1 MTQAA
6 TSEAPKEM
14 PKQASA
20 SVIASQAA
28 MLNALPFSDTADF
41 DEASRGFIGTLDHA
55 RIANPQ
61 GRVVWSLEPYGF
73 LADETAPPTVNP
85 SLWRQSRLNM
95 NHGLFEVVP
104 GVYQVRGFDIAN
116 MTLIEG
122 DGGVIVLDTLTSI
135 EGARA
140 AMELYFK
147 HRGKRPVTAVIFSH
161 THTDH
166 WGGARGV
173 IGDEALAKGSI
184 PIIAPNLF
192 MEHAVSEN
200 IIAGPA
206 MLRRAQYQFG
216 PFLAKGPRG
225 QVDCGLGKSMAAGSV
240 ALLRPTDLIM
250 ETGDKRVI
258 DGLEFEFQMAPN
270 SEAPAEMHF
279 YVPRY
284 KLLNLAENCTH
295 NFHNLLPFRGA
306 DVRDALAWSK
316 YLGEALAM
324 WGGKADAMCG
334 QHHWPVWGQQ
344 RIDTMIRQ
352 QRDLYKFA
360 HDQTIRL
367 MNHGLTATE
376 IAETI
381 KLPVSLEGAWHAR
394 GYYGHIRHNVKAI
407 YQKYLGWYDANP
419 VHLDPLPPV
428 ESGKKYVEYMGGADA
443 ILARAAKDFA
453 KGEFRFVAQ
462 AVSHLVFADP
472 DNQAARAMLADTF
485 EQLGYAAES
494 ATWRNA
500 YLFGAQELRQGMP
513 KAAPRPPM
521 PRETLAALRT
531 EQLWDVLGVRLNGP
545 KAEGK
550 HIVLNWAFTDTA
562 ETFVLTLEN
571 CALTYSAGAQAA
583 AADAGFT
590 LARGTLDEV
599 ISKQTSFPEAVAA
612 GKIKFTGNA
621 MRLGELMGLMDEF
634 PRMFEIVEPRR
645 MAVN

>member
-1 MTQAA
+1 MTQ
-6 TSEAPKEM
+6 TGTGEAPKE
-14 PKQASA
+14 A
-20 SVIASQAA
+20 SVSVVAQHAA
-28 MLNALPFSDTADF
+28 MLKALPFSDTNDF
-41 DEASRGFIGTLDHA
+41 DDASRGFIGTLENA
-55 RIANPQ
+55 RITSVQ
-61 GRVVWSLEPYGF
+61 GRVVWSLEAYGF
-73 LADETAPPTVNP
+73 LADAEAPATVDP

-104 GVYQVRGFDIAN
+104 GVYQVRGLDIAN

-122 DGGVIVLDTLTSI
+122 ERGVIVVDTLTSI

-147 HRGKRPVTAVIFSH
+147 HRGRRPVAAVIFTH

-173 IGDEALAKGSI
+173 LEEDMLASGRV

-225 QVDCGLGKSMAAGSV
+225 QVDCGLGKSMAAGSI
-240 ALLRPTDLIM
+240 ALLRPSDLIM
-250 ETGDKRVI
+250 ATGDKRTI

-279 YVPRY
+279 FVPHY
-284 KLLNLAENCTH
+284 QLLNLAENCTH

-316 YLGEALAM
+316 YLNEALQM
-324 WGGKADAMCG
+324 WGGKAQAMCG
-334 QHHWPVWGQQ
+334 QHHWPVWGVE

-352 QRDLYKFA
+352 QCDLYKFA

-381 KLPVSLEGAWHAR
+381 RLPASLDGAWHAR

-419 VHLDPLPPV
+419 VNLDPLPPV
-428 ESGKKYVEYMGGADA
+428 EAGKKYVEYMGGADA
-443 ILARAAKDFA
+443 ILERAVKDFA
-453 KGEFRFVAQ
+453 SGEFRFVAQ

-472 DNQAARAMLADTF
+472 DHQAARALLADTF

-513 KAAPRPPM
+513 KAPPRPPM

-531 EQLWDVLGVRLNGP
+531 EQLWDVLGIRLNGP

-550 HIVLNWAFTDTA
+550 YIVLNWAFTDTG
-562 ETFVLTLEN
+562 ESFVLTLEN
-571 CALTYSAGAQAA
+571 CALTYVAGAQSAT
-583 AADAGFT
+583 ADASFA

-599 ISKQTSFPEAVAA
+599 IAKLTTFPEAIGS
-612 GKIKFTGNA
+612 GKIKVSGNPMQLA
-621 MRLGELMGLMDEF
+621 ELMALMDEF
-634 PRMFEIVEPRR
+634 PRMFEIVEPKRV
-645 MAVN
+645 AVS